1 MGEFMSQHPLET
13 VLAII
18 GLNGLA
24 IAGLAWIATK
34 CGPRKR

>member
-1 MGEFMSQHPLET
+1 MGEFMAAHPLAT
-13 VLAII
+13 ICGFIA
-18 GLNGLA
+18 LNGFL